1 MKGLAKMHGTYFKLK
16 TLKFETFAFN
26 LLGQDPHRIETKE
39 EKEFLEIVMK
49 AGHEEGGL
57 VVAKRISSNI
67 EPGSL
72 KDFVLGEKEIP
83 KVSLLW
89 SNFNSGQ
96 YYPIVATKYS

>member
-1 MKGLAKMHGTYFKLK
+1 
-16 TLKFETFAFN
+16 
-26 LLGQDPHRIETKE
+26 
-39 EKEFLEIVMK
+39 MK
-49 AGHEEGGL
+49 AGHEMGGL
-57 VVAKRISSNI
+57 VVAKHISSNI

-89 SNFNSGQ
+89 SHFNSGQ